1 MKIKTFQLTVTF
13 DMAFKDEDY
22 PETKEDVKLLK
33 ETLVE
38 SCEEEFSRLPNVDNL
53 EVKVKLL
60 DKKESK

>member
-1 MKIKTFQLTVTF
+1 MKIKTFKLTVIF

-22 PETKEDVKLLK
+22 PETKEDVKLLE

-38 SCEEEFSRLPNVDNL
+38 GYEEEFSRLPNVDNL

-60 DKKESK
+60 DKKEK

>member
-1 MKIKTFQLTVTF
+1 MEIKKFQLTVTF

-22 PETKEDVKLLK
+22 PETKEDIKLLE

-38 SCEEEFSRLPNVDNL
+38 GYEEEFSRLPNVDNL
-53 EVKVKLL
+53 EVKVKLF